1 MVYISSFSSSFSLSL
16 YLSNMES
23 SKTHLVALTT
33 SKEWD
38 MREEISVSLDLMII
52 IPMTVNDPI

>member
-1 MVYISSFSSSFSLSL
+1 MVSSFFLLLLSFSLSL
-16 YLSNMES
+16 KYGKLKNTLE
-23 SKTHLVALTT
+23 VALLTT